1 MSYYKRYYRKSTGS
15 SRFKGAVLESL
26 NDIKYSISD
35 GYQNLKKSSKRR
47 NALLITMSC
56 LGLYLFNKDSVD
68 SWFDN
73 VNESFNERAHEINV
87 RRAERRTANYLEE
100 SKKELYSVRNE
111 ISGLVS
117 ARDSLA
123 FLVKDLHGEAT
134 SVLERRNYLV
144 DSVRREISVLE
155 NKRVELE
162 KSVSNRVVSNTESE
176 SSSFASKI
184 KNYFSSNRNDDFDY
198 WVPVKSGS
206 SLSEV
211 ARMYYGSA
219 SEFSSIAKING
230 IEDPNFVVRM
240 QPVKLCSDKLVNF
253 NGVNKGVMPLF
264 ERVNRNEF
272 IGDFVDRLGLSISVV
287 DVVNYNN
294 SLGNNISVNNRLVD
308 NTGVVYLKK
317 DWVD

>member
-1 MSYYKRYYRKSTGS
+1 MSYFNKYYRKSTGS

-35 GYQNLKKSSKRR
+35 GYQSLKRSSKRR
-47 NALLITMSC
+47 NALLITVSC

-68 SWFDN
+68 AWFDN
-73 VNESFNERAHEINV
+73 VNESFNERVEERNV
-87 RRAERRTANYLEE
+87 RRAERKTANYLEE

-123 FLVKDLHGEAT
+123 FLVEDLHGEAT

-144 DSVRREISVLE
+144 DSVRREIDVLK
-155 NKRVELE
+155 NKKVELE
-162 KSVSNRVVSNTESE
+162 KSVSNQVSSSNDSE

-184 KNYFSSNRNDDFDY
+184 RDYFSSSSSDDFDY
-198 WVPVKSGS
+198 WVPVKPGS

-219 SEFSSIAKING
+219 SEFGYIAELNG
-230 IEDPNFVVRM
+230 IEDPNFVIRM

-253 NGVNKGVMPLF
+253 NGVNKGSMPLF

-272 IGDFVDRLGLSISVV
+272 IGDFVDRLGLSVSVV

-308 NTGVVYLKK
+308 NTGVVYLKN